1 MRFVAK
7 CLAKRLEICTVAL
20 EVDLSPVVP
29 SIWNRGNAA
38 SSSLCSSYFD
48 LTCLSSPSSSC
59 PDPRHNPGRTS
70 LCSMF
75 SVPVFCVS
83 LLGLLPGISL
93 RVLAGVS
100 GASGRTR
107 QCLPPSQPSRTSSE
121 QMPSPSNE
129 SGAPFMNLPFIGP

>member
-7 CLAKRLEICTVAL
+7 CLAKRLEICTAAL
-20 EVDLSPVVP
+20 EMDLSVSLVP
-29 SIWNRGNAA
+29 STWNAA

-48 LTCLSSPSSSC
+48 VTCLSSPSSSC
-59 PDPRHNPGRTS
+59 PDPPHDPGRTS

-100 GASGRTR
+100 RASGRTR
-107 QCLPPSQPSRTSSE
+107 QCLPLSQPSRTSSE
-121 QMPSPSNE
+121 QMPSPSKE